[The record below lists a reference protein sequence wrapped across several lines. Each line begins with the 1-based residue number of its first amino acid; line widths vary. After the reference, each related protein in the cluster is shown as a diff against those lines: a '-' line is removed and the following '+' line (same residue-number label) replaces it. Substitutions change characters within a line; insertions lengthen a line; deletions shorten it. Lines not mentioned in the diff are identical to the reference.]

1 MDLAGNISQTKTS
14 ETNFRNFVTVIKIE
28 MLRCF
33 GAVAQ
38 AGNLADAAIR
48 LGRTQ
53 SALSMTL
60 KQLEE
65 HLGQP
70 LFESERKSRLSP
82 LGHEVFRLAQQQLR
96 QFDDTIDAIESAAQA
111 PQGLLRVAS
120 IPSVADLLLPQS
132 IGELTRRHPSLSIDV
147 RDMDTAGVVDTLLQ
161 GHAELGIV
169 SGKPKLNGVEQV
181 TLFEDRF
188 GLLCARDHKLAKES
202 EPPGFDVVFSS
213 NFIRNNLCALIDT
226 PEVQFA
232 LPNAKVT
239 VHNTHT
245 LLAMV
250 RSGIWTTILP
260 ETVAHAPADTL
271 VFREIA
277 GLQEKRSVSMLIRTR
292 TQFPRFVE
300 EFAEIIKTFVA

>member
-1 MDLAGNISQTKTS
+1 
-14 ETNFRNFVTVIKIE
+14 

-60 KQLEE
+60 KALEE

-70 LFESERKSRLSP
+70 LFESERKNRLSP
-82 LGHEVFRLAQQQLR
+82 LGQEVFRLAQQQLR
-96 QFDDTIDAIESAAQA
+96 QFDDTVGAIEAAALA

-132 IGELTRRHPSLSIDV
+132 IGELTRHHPSLSIDV
-147 RDMDTAGVVDTLLQ
+147 RDMDTAAVVDALLQ
-161 GHAELGIV
+161 GHADLGIV
-169 SGKPKLNGVEQV
+169 SGKPKLNGVRQV

-188 GLLCARDHKLAKES
+188 GLLCAPGHDLARKPA
-202 EPPGFDVVFSS
+202 PPGLDDVFSS
-213 NFIRNNLCALIDT
+213 QFVRNNLCALIDA
-226 PEVQFA
+226 PEVQSA
-232 LPNAKVT
+232 LPRAKVT
-239 VHNTHT
+239 VHNTHS

-260 ETVAHAPADTL
+260 ETVAIAPADGLT
-271 VFREIA
+271 FREIA
-277 GLQEKRSVSMLIRTR
+277 GLDERRTVSMLLRTR
-292 TQFPRFVE
+292 TQFPSLVE
-300 EFAEIIKTFVA
+300 DLAEIIAQRAALSPVCKPWPDGSALQSNGRS